1 MKVLVLTYWSFKEP
15 LIQAATLPYLKMIR
29 NAQGGNGKIW
39 LLCLEKPQL
48 KLSAEELAKQ
58 KTSLHAL
65 GIELILRPY
74 YPFGFKAIL
83 SWIGTLMR
91 LVRLCRSEEIDVLHA
106 FGSPAG
112 SAAHLL
118 HRWLR
123 IPYVVDSYEPHAESM
138 VENGS
143 WHKRSWA
150 FRILMHFERKITRS
164 AKAVVATT
172 DAMKQYSA
180 DTYGQIP
187 GNFLVKPACVD
198 LEQFNPDNIEGDLRR
213 DLNLLDKI
221 VCIYAG
227 KIGGIY
233 LKKEIFDFFVSCRE
247 YWGERFHVVL
257 LSDSNPKV
265 VTNLARASGFPM
277 QEVTLRYAEHY
288 QVPAY
293 MELADFALN
302 PVVPVPSKRYCT
314 SIKDGEYWAMG
325 LPVVIPANI
334 SDDSDLIRQHHLG
347 AVLETLEPSAYQSAV
362 HVIDH
367 LLKEN
372 RTALRQRIRKA
383 AMDYRSYKL
392 AQEVYRSLYAP
403 GGILSLPTKHFL
415 ALIYNSFGD
424 PLYANL
430 MHRYLKRQME
440 RNPNYQLDLITF
452 EQKQYAFEPQEER
465 TTRVKLSGQR
475 IYWHPLTYHSGEF
488 MLFKK
493 TIDFTAAFFKVIRI
507 SMRHKPSMFLAFA
520 NTSAA
525 ISVILSKLVGSK
537 LLIYSYEPHSDFL
550 ADFGIWKRS
559 GWRYRLLNYLENQ
572 AGKHANY
579 VLTGT
584 SHMVERLNG
593 KVKGKVFRAPSG
605 VDEHLFSFSAEARKD
620 LRAQWS
626 VSEDS
631 KVVLYVGKFGGIY
644 YREEIAQ
651 FCKAMLEQDEKLF
664 FVFLTP
670 TDYQEVRLFME
681 YAELPQASYL
691 ITEGKSPAEVNR
703 FISASDIGLTAIPPL
718 PNQKYRSP
726 VKVGEYLLGGLPY
739 ITCRG
744 VSEDD
749 RLAEQHRVGVVI
761 EAMDP
766 LEAYRI
772 IPEMHKLLREDPESL
787 RMRCRS
793 AGLSYR
799 NRRVVDELLDDL
811 LAEA

>member
-1 MKVLVLTYWSFKEP
+1 MKVLVLTYWSYKEP

-29 NAQGGNGKIW
+29 NAQRGNGKIW
-39 LLCLEKPQL
+39 LLCLEKPHL
-48 KLSAEELAKQ
+48 KLSAEELAEQ
-58 KTSLHAL
+58 RSALDAL

-74 YPFGFKAIL
+74 HPFGFKAML
-83 SWIGTLMR
+83 SWIGTLIR

-123 IPYVVDSYEPHAESM
+123 VPYVVDSYEPHAESM

-143 WHKRSWA
+143 WQKRSWA
-150 FRILMHFERKITRS
+150 FRILMHFERKIARS

-172 DAMKQYSA
+172 DAMKHYSA

-198 LEQFNPDNIEGDLRR
+198 LEQFNPDRIQGDLRS
-213 DLNLLDKI
+213 DLGLTDKI

-233 LKKEIFDFFVSCRE
+233 LKKEIFDFFVDCRE
-247 YWGERFHVVL
+247 HWGEQFHVVL
-257 LSDSNPKV
+257 LSDSDPRV
-265 VTNLARASGFPM
+265 VANLAQASGFPM
-277 QEVTLRYAEHY
+277 EQITLKYMDHW

-334 SDDSDLIRQHHLG
+334 SDDSDLIRKHKLG
-347 AVLETLEPSAYQSAV
+347 AVLETLEPSAYSKAV
-362 HVIDH
+362 EVIDE
-367 LLKEN
+367 LLKGDRVE
-372 RTALRQRIRKA
+372 LRQRIRKA
-383 AMDYRSYKL
+383 AEDYRSYEL
-392 AQEVYRSLYAP
+392 AREVYRSLYAP
-403 GGILSLPTKHFL
+403 GAILSLPTKHFL

-440 RNPNYQLDLITF
+440 LNPNYQLDLITF
-452 EQKQYAFEPQEER
+452 EQKQYALDPNEER
-465 TTRVKLSGQR
+465 TTQAHLSGQR
-475 IYWHPLTYHSGEF
+475 IYWHPLTYHSGDF

-507 SMRHKPSMFLAFA
+507 SMRHKPAMFLAFA

-559 GWRYRLLNYLENQ
+559 GWRYRLLNYLENR
-572 AGKHANY
+572 AGKHADY

-584 SHMVERLNG
+584 SHMVEKLKGN
-593 KVKGKVFRAPSG
+593 VKGKVFRAPSG
-605 VDEHLFSFSAEARKD
+605 VDERLFSPAEESRKEM
-620 LRAQWS
+620 RAQWP
-626 VSEDS
+626 VSDDS

-651 FCKAMLEQDEKLF
+651 FCKAMLEKDDQLF

-670 TDYQEVRLFME
+670 SDHREVQWIME
-681 YAELPQASYL
+681 YADLPEESYL
-691 ITEGKSPAEVNR
+691 IAEGKTPEEVNAY
-703 FISASDIGLTAIPPL
+703 ISASDIGLTAIPPL
-718 PNQKYRSP
+718 PHQKYRSP
-726 VKVGEYLLGGLPY
+726 VKVGEYLLGGIPY

-749 RLAEQHRVGVVI
+749 SVAEEHRVGLVI

-766 LEAYRI
+766 LEAHRI
-772 IPEMHKLLREDPESL
+772 IPEMQKLLSEDPESL
-787 RMRCRS
+787 RKRCRN

-799 NRRVVDELLDDL
+799 SRHVVDELLDEL
-811 LAEA
+811 LTEA